1 MTNTYDLTGRVFAAI
16 GALAMSATLFLS
28 SFANPTATTFTGM
41 LV

>member
-1 MTNTYDLTGRVFAAI
+1 MTNTHDITGRVFAAI

-28 SFANPTATTFTGM
+28 SFANPDATTFTGM